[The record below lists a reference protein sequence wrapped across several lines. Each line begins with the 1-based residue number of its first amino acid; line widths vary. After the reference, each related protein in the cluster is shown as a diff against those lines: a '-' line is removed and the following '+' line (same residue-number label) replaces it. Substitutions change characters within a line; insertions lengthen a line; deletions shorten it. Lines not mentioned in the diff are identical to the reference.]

1 MTRKSRSVVATLYLL
16 LSAVVLSAN
25 AQAQDKAEDLT
36 LAHGLLERGKTDEAF
51 AVLQRISARQPQLKG
66 LAHEMGVAL
75 YKKSNFAGS
84 IPSLL
89 KAVDEDHGDKEA
101 IQLLGLSYYF
111 TGKFADAIPLLERS
125 QSWYR
130 VANVDALYVLGL
142 CEIFVKNLDGA
153 RAVFAKMFD
162 VPPDSG
168 ASYLFTARMLIRQD
182 LGVAGESYAQKA
194 VALDPKLPLAH
205 YLLGELYLSQSK
217 IPEALIELQ
226 KEMDVNPGYAGVY
239 YKLADAD
246 MRLEK
251 YEEAERLLQRSI
263 WLDPASTGPYILLG
277 KVLEKKGESELAVR
291 TLRRALTM
299 DPSNPI
305 SHYVLGQAYH
315 QMGRNDEANNEF
327 KLAEQLRQSENAKP

>member
-1 MTRKSRSVVATLYLL
+1 MRRKSDFVVATLFIFFWPAL
-16 LSAVVLSAN
+16 LSAK
-25 AQAQDKAEDLT
+25 AQDKAGDLAV
-36 LAHGLLERGKTDEAF
+36 AHGLLERGKTDEAV
-51 AVLQRISARQPQLKG
+51 ALLQHISSQQPALKG
-66 LAHEMGVAL
+66 LAHEMGVAF
-75 YKKSNFAGS
+75 YKKSDFARA

-89 KAVDEDHGDKEA
+89 KALDEDHADKEA

-111 TGKFADAIPLLERS
+111 TGKFADAIPLLEQS

-142 CEIFVKNLDGA
+142 CEIFVQNYDGA

-168 ASYLFTARMLIRQD
+168 AGYLFTARMLIRQD
-182 LGVAGESYAQKA
+182 ISVAGEKYAQKA

-217 IPEALIELQ
+217 IPEALAELQ
-226 KEMDVNPGYAGVY
+226 KELEVNPGYAGVY

-251 YEEAERLLQRSI
+251 FEEAERLLQRSI
-263 WLDPASTGPYILLG
+263 WLDPTSTGPYILLG
-277 KVLEKKGESELAVR
+277 KVLEKKGESELAMR
-291 TLRRALTM
+291 TLQRALTM
-299 DPSNPI
+299 DPNNPI
-305 SHYVLGQAYH
+305 PHYLLGQAYH
-315 QMGRNDEANNEF
+315 EMGRNDEADREF
-327 KLAEQLRQSENAKP
+327 KLAEQLQQRGKVKP

>member
-1 MTRKSRSVVATLYLL
+1 MPRKSRIVVAIACLL
-16 LSAVVLSAN
+16 FSAIVLSTK
-25 AQAQDKAEDLT
+25 AQEKPEDLA
-36 LAHGLLERGKTDEAF
+36 LARGLLERGKTDEAV
-51 AVLQRISARQPQLKG
+51 AVLQRISAQQPELKG

-75 YKKSNFAGS
+75 YKKSNFADA

-89 KAVDEDHGDKEA
+89 KAVDEEHGDKEA

-130 VANVDALYVLGL
+130 VANVDAFYVLGL
-142 CEIFVKNLDGA
+142 CEIFVKDFDGA

-162 VPPDSG
+162 VPTESG

-182 LGVAGESYAQKA
+182 LGAAGEKYAQKA

-217 IPEALIELQ
+217 IPEALAELQ
-226 KEMDVNPGYAGVY
+226 KELEVNPGYAGVY

-251 YEEAERLLQRSI
+251 FEEAERLLQRSI
-263 WLDPASTGPYILLG
+263 WLDPNSTGPYILLG

-299 DPSNPI
+299 DPNNPI

-315 QMGRNDEANNEF
+315 QMGRNDEANSEF
-327 KLAEQLRQSENAKP
+327 KLAEQLRQGENAKP